1 MKFLKISEEFIALFL
16 PFGFMMVGGIYMT
29 LKGRFFQIRGL
40 KKSCVIFKEAFK
52 AKGKGEGKGRFAA
65 ACNSLAATVGTG
77 NIAGVASAL
86 SVGGAGSIFWMWVT
100 AFTGMA
106 IKFAEI
112 KLAVIFREEKKDG
125 FYGGPMYYIKEG
137 LPKKFRSL
145 SFVFCLAAIPAVIC
159 SGNMTQINAAVSCLD
174 LNLKNKLILGIIT
187 AVAVFY
193 IINRSDG
200 FIGKVTERAVPIMAV
215 VYILMAFGVI
225 FLNLN
230 FLPKAFMMI
239 ISGAFNPKAVTGGI
253 VGSFLTAAFS
263 GASRGIFSNESGLGT
278 AAMAHAAAVD
288 ADIKTQGYF
297 GIFEVF
303 ADTILLCT
311 LTALTILC
319 SGVKI
324 NYGSTASSELV
335 AEALATS
342 YGNKAQGLLFV
353 MMAVFAFSSVIGWAI
368 YGNCCSH
375 FLLGNFGKR
384 MFNLLYP
391 FACIAGAAFDVG
403 LAWRLAAFFNGIMLC
418 INLPSV
424 VYLGGKAL
432 EGENNDP
439 KNTKITGIFKRKTGG
454 AYNRP
459 R

>member
-1 MKFLKISEEFIALFL
+1 MELLKTAEDFIALFL
-16 PFGFMMVGGIYMT
+16 PFGFMMAGGIYMT
-29 LKGRFFQIRGL
+29 LKGRFFQIKGL
-40 KKSCVIFKEAFK
+40 IKSCFIFKDAFK
-52 AKGKGEGKGRFAA
+52 SKGKEGNGRFAA

-77 NIAGVASAL
+77 NIAGVASAV
-86 SVGGAGSIFWMWVT
+86 SIGGAGSVFWMWVT

-112 KLAVIFREEKKDG
+112 KLAVIFREKSG
-125 FYGGPMYYIKEG
+125 GNFYGGPMYYIKKG
-137 LPKKFRSL
+137 LPQKLKGL
-145 SFVFCLAAIPAVIC
+145 SVMFCLAAVPAVLC
-159 SGNMTQINAAVSCLD
+159 SGNVTQVNAAVSCLD
-174 LNLKNKLILGIIT
+174 LNFKSKLILGIGT
-187 AVAVFY
+187 AAAVFY
-193 IINRSDG
+193 IINRSDA
-200 FIGKVTERAVPIMAV
+200 FIGKVTEKLVPIMAI
-215 VYILMAFGVI
+215 VYILMSFGVI
-225 FLNLN
+225 FLNFN
-230 FLPKAFMMI
+230 FLPQAFMMI
-239 ISGAFNPKAVTGGI
+239 FKGAFNPMAVTGGM

-263 GASRGIFSNESGLGT
+263 GASRGIFSNEAGLGT

-288 ADIKTQGYF
+288 ADEKTQGYF

-303 ADTILLCT
+303 VDTILLCT

-335 AEALATS
+335 AEALAAA
-342 YGNKAQGLLFV
+342 YGGPAQELLFV

-375 FLLGNFGKR
+375 FLLGRFGKR
-384 MFNLLYP
+384 LFNLLYP
-391 FACIAGAAFDVG
+391 FACIAGAVFNVEI
-403 LAWRLAAFFNGIMLC
+403 AWRLAAFFNGIMLC

-432 EGENNDP
+432 EGEKIDR
-439 KNTKITGIFKRKTGG
+439 KNSKITGKFKTKTGG

-459 R
+459 